1 MKIICVDLFCGAGGT
16 SQGLVEAA
24 EELGITVE
32 LLAINHWDLAIKT
45 HSANHPRARHIC
57 ARVEEVRPR
66 EVVPG
71 GRVHLLVAS
80 PECTHFSVAAGG
92 RPVQDQR
99 RIPAFN
105 VITWLQELYVD
116 NLILENVPE
125 FRNWAP
131 LGTNGKPLKSRKGE
145 IYRGF
150 MDAIRACG
158 YKVEE
163 RILCCANYGDATTRK
178 RLFIVA
184 TRNGNVSWPEASHS
198 EDGEDGLFSNKT
210 KWREAKEIIDWSLI
224 GKSIFG
230 RKKSLANNTLRRVA
244 DGMKRFNGIDVSRHL
259 GVAVVENGSPRS
271 KRKQP
276 NDAINAFV
284 VNMKGH
290 SSVSS
295 VESPTP
301 TLTTQ
306 SHLGLA
312 QPVLLSVETKH
323 GSTPPSLA
331 EPANSFV
338 ISIDHQGGNS
348 AYVNGIHEP
357 LTTVTTKARHGLVS
371 AYIIGAGGPEGAGE
385 PRPIDRPLNTVLT
398 RQSMA
403 LVEPQIVAGEG
414 FLVAAG
420 GPEGKGRKA
429 KSLTRPLETIL
440 TENHEGLVQPYIVAV
455 NHSDASSTTARCH
468 AVDRPLPT
476 ITTKNGY
483 GLVNAY
489 LTKYYSTATVRPLSE
504 PLDTVTTRDR
514 FALVQPTLVAERAS
528 ADHPRLGPLIPLGD
542 GLFLD
547 IRFRML
553 RSHELAAAMSFPKAY
568 VFAGKHSK
576 VVKQIGNAVPTL
588 TAKALC
594 KERLRRYASPK
605 AVQVA

>member
-1 MKIICVDLFCGAGGT
+1 LKIICVDLFCGAGGT

-24 EELGITVE
+24 EDLGITVE
-32 LLAINHWDLAIKT
+32 LLAINHWDLAIAT

-57 ARVEEVRPR
+57 AKIEEVRPR

-92 RPVQDQR
+92 RPVEDQR

-131 LGTNGKPLKSRKGE
+131 LGANGKPMKTGKGE
-145 IYRGF
+145 IYRSF
-150 MDAIRACG
+150 LNAIRACG

-163 RILCCANYGDATTRK
+163 RVLCCANYGDATTRK

-184 TRNGNVSWPEASHS
+184 TRNGNLSWPEATHS
-198 EDGEDGLFSNKT
+198 ENGANGLFSTTT
-210 KWREAKEIIDWSLI
+210 KWREAREIIDWTLI
-224 GKSIFG
+224 GKSIFN
-230 RKKSLANNTLRRVA
+230 RKKPLAKNTLRRVA
-244 DGMKRFNGIDVSRHL
+244 DGMKRFNGIDVYEHL
-259 GVAVVENGSPRS
+259 GVTPVNSSGKP
-271 KRKQP
+271 KQP
-276 NDAINAFV
+276 AQATNAFL

-290 SSVSS
+290 SSVASLD
-295 VESPTP
+295 SPSP

-312 QPVLLSVETKH
+312 QPVLLSRLSVN
-323 GSTPPSLA
+323 GSTLPLVA

-348 AYVNGIHEP
+348 SYVNDIREP
-357 LTTVTTKARHGLVS
+357 LTTVTTKARHGLVN
-371 AYIIGAGGPEGAGE
+371 AYIVGAGGPERAGE
-385 PRPIDRPLNTVLT
+385 ARCIEKPLNTVLT

-403 LVEPQIVAGEG
+403 LVEPEIVAGQG
-414 FLVAAG
+414 FLIAAG

-429 KSLTRPLETIL
+429 RSLSKPLETIL
-440 TENHEGLVQPYIVAV
+440 TENHEGLVHPYIVAV
-455 NHSDASSTTARCH
+455 NHSDTESTSTRCH

-489 LTKYYSTATVRPLSE
+489 LTKYYSTATVQSVNE
-504 PLDTVTTRDR
+504 PLDTVTTKDR
-514 FALVQPTLVAERAS
+514 FALVQPALVQDLPEAEPHRLC
-528 ADHPRLGPLIPLGD
+528 PLIRLGN

-553 RSHELAAAMSFPKAY
+553 RSHELAAAMSFPKGY
-568 VFAGKHSK
+568 VFAGKQSY
-576 VVKQIGNAVPTL
+576 VVKQIGNAVPAL

-594 KERLRRYASPK
+594 RERLKRYA
-605 AVQVA
+605 AVC